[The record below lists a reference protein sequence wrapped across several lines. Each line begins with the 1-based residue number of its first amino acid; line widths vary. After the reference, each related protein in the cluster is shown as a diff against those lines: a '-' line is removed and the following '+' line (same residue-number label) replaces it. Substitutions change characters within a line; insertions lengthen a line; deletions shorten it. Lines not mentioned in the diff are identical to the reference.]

1 MIHNRDPISCSSGV
15 CRLNSRDFVATN
27 KMGSM
32 LLSFISSNKAGDERE
47 CLAGGPGL
55 KIGRQQLAGEV
66 SKSMDVITLPLGGSE
81 S

>member
-1 MIHNRDPISCSSGV
+1 MIHNRDPVSCSSGV

-47 CLAGGPGL
+47 CLAGGVEDWSW
-55 KIGRQQLAGEV
+55 RQQGGVLH
-66 SKSMDVITLPLGGSE
+66 LQLGGSAGE
-81 S
+81 LAQT